1 MDKVNL
7 AQKFSLFSD
16 YYSPKIVGELNDFHV
31 KLVKLQ
37 GEFVW
42 HHHDV
47 EDELFF
53 VVKGSLKMGLREEGA
68 EREIVIQ
75 PGEFIIIP
83 HGVEHCPSAD
93 EETHI
98 MLLEPKS
105 TPRASARCGNHSGF
119 SFARPSSLSVRFWAE
134 RPAARVRSS
143 SARVPLR
150 LARFRRGAPARS
162 GAGPLRDAGW

>member
-1 MDKVNL
+1 MEKVNL

-16 YYSPKIVGELNDFHV
+16 RYSPKIIGEVNDAYV

-42 HHHDV
+42 HHHDN

-53 VVKGSLKMGLREEGA
+53 VVKGALRMQVRENGA
-68 EREIVIQ
+68 EREIVVS

-83 HGVEHCPSAD
+83 RGVEHLPSAD

-98 MLLEPKS
+98 MLLEPK
-105 TPRASARCGNHSGF
+105 TTLNTGNVENE
-119 SFARPSSLSVRFWAE
+119 RTVRE
-134 RPAARVRSS
+134 
-143 SARVPLR
+143 LQK
-150 LARFRRGAPARS
+150 L
-162 GAGPLRDAGW
+162 

>member
-1 MDKVNL
+1 MEKVNL
-7 AQKFSLFSD
+7 VQKLSLFND
-16 YYSPKIVGELNDFHV
+16 QYSPNIIGEVNDLYV
-31 KLVKLQ
+31 KVVKLQ

-53 VVKGSLKMGLREEGA
+53 VVNGALNMAVREDGA
-68 EREIVIQ
+68 EREIMIL

-83 HGVEHCPSAD
+83 HGLEHRPSAD

-105 TPRASARCGNHSGF
+105 TLNAGN
-119 SFARPSSLSVRFWAE
+119 VENE
-134 RPAARVRSS
+134 RTVHELQRI
-143 SARVPLR
+143 
-150 LARFRRGAPARS
+150 
-162 GAGPLRDAGW
+162 